1 MPTTQPTAADLHV
14 DTLLT
19 MLSIAYYNEP
29 DAYIADKLFPI
40 VPVRKQSNLIPEYR
54 KGDFFR
60 DVAQFR
66 EPGTETRGT
75 GFRVIK
81 DKTYYAQNYATHI
94 AIPDEVRDNADEPF
108 DPDSEAT
115 FLVVDRLKLRRE
127 IAWATDFFKTGEWK
141 TDVVGGTGFVKWDDY
156 ANSDPFNDI
165 QVGVDTIYKASAREA
180 RRLAMGRLVWS
191 KWKNHP
197 DFIERIKYT
206 QRGVLTVD
214 LVSSLLG
221 LERIIIGNALKT
233 TSDENVAAGS
243 DVLDFVFGKN
253 ALLMYVPARPGLM
266 TPAAGY
272 TFHWKRFGALSFIRR
287 LRDDDAMTDK
297 IEGHTNFDQKK
308 IGAELGYFY
317 SAAVA

>member
-19 MLSIAYYNEP
+19 MLSIAYMNEA

-40 VPVRKQSNLIPEYR
+40 VSVRKQSNLIPEYR

-66 EPGTETRGT
+66 EPGTKSRGT

-81 DKTYYAQNYATHI
+81 DDTYYAQNFATHI

-108 DPDSEAT
+108 DPDAEST

-127 IAWATDFFKTGEWK
+127 IAWATDFFKIGVWK
-141 TDVVGGTGFVKWDDY
+141 TDAVAGTDFVEWNDY
-156 ANSDPFNDI
+156 ASSDPFNDI
-165 QVGVDTIYKASAREA
+165 QVAVDVIYKASAREA

-221 LERIIIGNALKT
+221 LERIIIGNALQT
-233 TSDENVAAGS
+233 TSDENVAVAD
-243 DVLDFVFGKN
+243 DVLDFVFGKD
-253 ALLMYVPARPGLM
+253 ALLMFVPPRPGLM

-272 TFHWKRFGALSFIRR
+272 TFHWKRFGALSYIRR
-287 LRDDDAMTDK
+287 LRNDEEMTDK

-308 IGAELGYFY
+308 LGAELGYFF
-317 SAAVA
+317 SNAVA